1 MSLNLQTSSF
11 QGRSLI
17 EASAGTGKTWTL
29 TALYARLLLEQ
40 QLNVSQILVVT
51 YTTAATAELRERI
64 RARLAELLGV
74 YEGTPSNDSFLT
86 ELHQRHPGDEAKRR
100 LLLAVHGFD
109 EAAIFTIHGFCQR
122 ALQDAT
128 FEAGGDFDSELTQ
141 DDREVLDALLSDAWR
156 HELAQADPAWAC
168 YLVKQKITPAWLR
181 QRLRQHLGKPYLRIE
196 PRLTVSRQQL
206 SAAGAQ
212 WAPAAQL
219 WHSGGPALIEQ
230 LLGHGGLS
238 QSTHKLAKFAQ
249 WAAELDSYFAD
260 PAALFEAPEALTKL
274 STASLEKATK
284 KGQVAPSSAIS
295 NAFDALLAALELAL
309 PEGAEG
315 LIALQVRLLD
325 QLNIELPARKAAQ
338 RLLAFDDLLN
348 RLNEALHG
356 PVGADLAATLRSRY
370 PLALIDEFQDTDP
383 VQYQIFDLIYPLP
396 VATVAGVASGSLA
409 RQASSEDRDSTS
421 STARSER
428 ETNAA
433 SESRSSP
440 GDLCFVGDPKQ
451 AIYGFRGA
459 DLNTYKQARAAAER
473 SYDLPF
479 NYRSTPELIAALN
492 LLFARPQP
500 FAEDGLSYPQVSAG
514 KKPRAQ
520 LVLPSLQEADE
531 APLSLLWLGDEP
543 LSKGRADQLAAV
555 DCAQR
560 IATLLAASA
569 QGEAYFEDKQPQES
583 VQSVASPLRA
593 ETNSSG
599 ANLDSFAGPQAEGQ
613 DDFHQDRSDERDSTC
628 STASSAREPDAA
640 IEGRSSFKRTP
651 LKGGDI
657 AVLVASHREAAS
669 IANEL
674 ATRGVPSVR
683 RGRDSVWTCEEA
695 GELAAVLAAYCEPS
709 REGVLRY
716 ALATRLLGHDGAYL
730 ARCLD
735 DVAVWDAERDKAD
748 DYHQLW
754 QQHGFMRAFRLW
766 LDKESVAETLL
777 ASLDGERR
785 LTNLLHLAELLQTES
800 LQRPGLAALLS
811 WLNAQRVSEGA
822 GEDAVLR
829 LESDAERVQIVTI
842 HTSKGLEYPL
852 VFCPFLWNGKL
863 LGKFTDSARCHAED
877 GQPLLDLGSEQ
888 LPARLQIARRE
899 QFAEKLRLT
908 YVALTRARD
917 RLWLHWGPVAVPKT
931 VKSSGLLPDEGL
943 HSSALAWLLHGRELP
958 GVDALSEL
966 GGYLNER
973 SGVALAAEVDQ
984 LVAVSEGRISRQPLL
999 LREASAGGEQRAQP
1013 PAMLQKF
1020 QRSLYSRW
1028 RVGSFSGL
1036 AAGMH
1041 METADRDGM
1050 QLPDANEP
1058 GSGFYGFPRG
1068 ARAGTCLHA
1077 ILEDWARGKGALS
1090 SLVAPGLTSHGIDA
1104 ALWGEIALRQL
1115 QIVLDT
1121 DLDGT
1126 GLSLAALTPTR
1137 RLPELG
1143 FTFPVGELQVQRLRA
1158 ILSDPAYGLA
1168 EPLREAAS
1176 RLEFDN
1182 LKGYLKGFID
1192 LTFEHAGRWY
1202 ILDYKSNWLGP
1213 DATYYGGERL
1223 VQALAGEHYY
1233 LQYLIYLVALRRFL
1247 RQRLSDFSDVQL
1259 GGAFY
1264 LFLRGMPEAGVYFAR
1279 PSDALLDALD
1289 QLFAEGVE

>member
-1 MSLNLQTSSF
+1 MSFDLQSSSF
-11 QGRSLI
+11 RGRSLI

-64 RARLAELLGV
+64 RSRLAELLAV
-74 YEGTPSNDSFLT
+74 YEGTPSADQFLT
-86 ELHQRHPGDEAKRR
+86 ELHQRHPGDAAKRR

-156 HELAQADPAWAC
+156 HELAAADPAWAC

-181 QRLRQHLGKPYLRIE
+181 QRLRNHLGKPYLRIE
-196 PRLTVSRQQL
+196 PRGAVSDLQL
-206 SAAGAQ
+206 SAASALWQ
-212 WAPAAQL
+212 PAAQL
-219 WHSGGPALIEQ
+219 WRAGGQGFIE
-230 LLGHGGLS
+230 LLLAHGGLS
-238 QSTHKLAKFAQ
+238 QSTHKTVKFAQ

-260 PAALFEAPEALTKL
+260 PAALFEAPDALAKFGSAAL
-274 STASLEKATK
+274 LKATK
-284 KGQVAPSSAIS
+284 KGQEAPTHAI
-295 NAFDALLAALELAL
+295 AEALDSLSAALELAL
-309 PEGAEG
+309 PEGAER

-325 QLNIELPARKAAQ
+325 QLNSELPARKAAQ

-356 PVGADLAATLRSRY
+356 LVGVDLAATLRNRY

-383 VQYQIFDLIYPLP
+383 VQYQIFDHIYPRPDALEDGA
-396 VATVAGVASGSLA
+396 AT
-409 RQASSEDRDSTS
+409 SETD
-421 STARSER
+421 A
-428 ETNAA
+428 TN
-433 SESRSSP
+433 ESRSSS

-459 DLNTYKQARAAAER
+459 DLNTYKQARGAAER
-473 SYDLPF
+473 RYNLPF
-479 NYRSTPELIAALN
+479 NYRSTPELIGALN
-492 LLFARPQP
+492 LLFDRPQP
-500 FAEDGLSYPQVSAG
+500 FAEDGLDYPPVSAG
-514 KKPRAQ
+514 AKSRAQ
-520 LVLPSLQEADE
+520 LVLPNLQEADG
-531 APLSLLWLGDEP
+531 APLSLVWLGDEP
-543 LSKGRADQLAAV
+543 LSKGRADQLVTV

-569 QGEAYFEDKQPQES
+569 QGTAYFAD
-583 VQSVASPLRA
+583 
-593 ETNSSG
+593 
-599 ANLDSFAGPQAEGQ
+599 EG
-613 DDFHQDRSDERDSTC
+613 
-628 STASSAREPDAA
+628 
-640 IEGRSSFKRTP
+640 KRTP

-669 IANEL
+669 IASEL
-674 ATRGVPSVR
+674 AVRGVPSVR
-683 RGRDSVWTCEEA
+683 RGRDSVWASAEA
-695 GELAAVLAAYCEPS
+695 GELAAVLAAYSEPG

-735 DVAVWDAERDKAD
+735 DVACWDSERDKAET
-748 DYHQLW
+748 YHQLW

-766 LDKESVAETLL
+766 LDKERVAETLL

-800 LQRPGLAALLS
+800 LQRPGLEALLS
-811 WLNAQRVSEGA
+811 WFNAQRGSEGA

-877 GQPLLDLGSEQ
+877 GQPLLDLGSAQLEQ
-888 LPARLQIARRE
+888 NLQRARRE
-899 QFAEKLRLT
+899 MFAEKLRLT

-917 RLWLHWGPVAVPKT
+917 RLWLHWGPVAVPKPNQ
-931 VKSSGLLPDEGL
+931 KSGELPDEGL
-943 HSSALAWLLHGRELP
+943 HSSALAWLLHGRELA
-958 GVDALSEL
+958 GVDALREL
-966 GGYLNER
+966 GAYLSEQP
-973 SGVALAAEVDQ
+973 GTALAAELDQ
-984 LVAVSEGRISRQPLL
+984 LVAASQGLIARQPLL
-999 LREASAGGEQRAQP
+999 LSEASAGGEQRAQP
-1013 PAMLQKF
+1013 PAALQKF
-1020 QRSLYSRW
+1020 NRSLSSSW

-1041 METADRDGM
+1041 METADRDGLQM
-1050 QLPDANEP
+1050 PDASEP
-1058 GSGFYGFPRG
+1058 GSGFFGFPRG

-1077 ILEDWARGKGALS
+1077 ILEDWARGKGSLAT
-1090 SLVAPGLTSHGIDA
+1090 LVAPALTAHGIDA
-1104 ALWGEIALRQL
+1104 TLWADIALSQL
-1115 QIVLDT
+1115 QLVLDS
-1121 DLDGT
+1121 DLDGA
-1126 GLSLAALTPTR
+1126 GLSLAALKPAR

-1158 ILSDPAYGLA
+1158 ILSDPAHGLA
-1168 EPLREAAS
+1168 EPLREAAT

-1192 LTFEHAGRWY
+1192 LTFEHDGRWY

-1213 DATYYGGERL
+1213 DASYYGGERL
-1223 VQALAGEHYY
+1223 LQALAGEHYY

-1247 RQRLSDFSDVQL
+1247 RQRLSDFADDQL
-1259 GGAFY
+1259 GGAYY
-1264 LFLRGMPEAGVYFAR
+1264 LFLRGMPQAGVYFAR

-1289 QLFAEGVE
+1289 QLFAEGL